1 MQKKEVG
8 LLLYSIEKLVDHTPK
23 FKNYNYKLLEENT
36 GVNLCNLRLSDSFF
50 FLNTIL
56 KVQMKKKRSVGLH
69 QIINICAANV
79 TIKKMKIQ
87 CTEWE
92 KIYHTASHIS
102 DKDLYPEHFFKNFS
116 VNSKK

>member
-56 KVQMKKKRSVGLH
+56 KVQMKKKKISWATSNYKHLCCKCYH
-69 QIINICAANV
+69 QKNENTMHRMGENISYCKSY
-79 TIKKMKIQ
+79 I
-87 CTEWE
+87 
-92 KIYHTASHIS
+92 
-102 DKDLYPEHFFKNFS
+102 
-116 VNSKK
+116 